1 MVSIFRE
8 AEDIHSRESSNTYI
22 NSLGSYFIDFNLL
35 VDLSNTSIGSLDSS
49 YSSDASMNFIE
60 PVLVRFLTNAYDLHD
75 VKALRTGTQLLLEI
89 VNNCTLGH
97 KPMPYVGISGGHQPH
112 LCFPRGAVFK
122 SWATCV
128 YYKDMGK
135 RWYIFVEC
143 VPVILSYEREFP
155 FQNVFSYSQISIKW
169 PYTQI
174 DSESCLQCVE
184 HIPQQIHFAC
194 TMDLSIYCK
203 QKLG

>member
-1 MVSIFRE
+1 MLHTFGFSALSCGICSSDVVRMVSIFRE

-89 VNNCTLGH
+89 VNNCTLGFF
-97 KPMPYVGISGGHQPH
+97 SS
-112 LCFPRGAVFK
+112 F
-122 SWATCV
+122 S
-128 YYKDMGK
+128 
-135 RWYIFVEC
+135 
-143 VPVILSYEREFP
+143 ILF
-155 FQNVFSYSQISIKW
+155 F
-169 PYTQI
+169 
-174 DSESCLQCVE
+174 
-184 HIPQQIHFAC
+184 
-194 TMDLSIYCK
+194 
-203 QKLG
+203 